1 MSPLVTN
8 LEKLSALLLSGH
20 ETWVARI
27 AILTNTVMLV
37 GTSSVSN
44 RLEKKSFP
52 TKQEFPNCF
61 WNSCANLMRGYCDS

>member
-8 LEKLSALLLSGH
+8 LEKLSTLLLSGH

-52 TKQEFPNCF
+52 TKQELSKLLLELLCK
-61 WNSCANLMRGYCDS
+61 LDERVL